1 MEKHMSNTKTGSY
14 HYKTGS
20 YQYKSGIIKIA
31 VLLFIGFCLSGYVV
45 QNPQDGLVARTVSY
59 HKIIVLLGQHLYIVA
74 ISCSLAILTAVPV
87 GIWLS
92 RPKYRKWIPKVVGIV
107 NIGQTIPGLAIIALT
122 VGILGI
128 GSKPTIIAL
137 WVYSILPILNNTL
150 IGMSEV
156 DSSIIE
162 AANGMGMKAGR
173 VLYKVEIPLALPLI
187 IAGIRTAVT
196 INIGSAILAAF
207 VGGGGLGDLIIT
219 GNNINR
225 WQVLVLG
232 ATIPVLLALA
242 ADAFFEIIEYKT
254 KYI

>member
-1 MEKHMSNTKTGSY
+1 MEKRMNKDRLEYVKGLA
-14 HYKTGS
+14 
-20 YQYKSGIIKIA
+20 KIVFLVIA
-31 VLLFIGFCLSGYVV
+31 GVCLSVYVV
-45 QNPQDGLVARTVSY
+45 SNPQDSLVARAVTY
-59 HKIIVLLGQHLYIVA
+59 HRIVVLLGQHMYIVLV
-74 ISCSLAILTAVPV
+74 SCSLAILTSVPV
-87 GIWLS
+87 GIILS
-92 RPKYRKWIPKVVGIV
+92 RPKYKKWVPRVIGLV

-137 WVYSILPILNNTL
+137 WVYSILPILSNTL
-150 IGMSEV
+150 IGMNDV
-156 DSSIIE
+156 DPSIIE
-162 AANGMGMKAGR
+162 AANGMGMKPKR
-173 VLYKVEIPLALPLI
+173 VLFRVEIPLAIPMI

-232 ATIPVLLALA
+232 AVIPVLMALA
-242 ADAFFEIIEYKT
+242 ADAIFEIVEYKT